1 MTEMIA
7 TLLAG
12 VGLFFTGAK
21 MLGSNI
27 KLMTSRSLRM
37 FIARVT
43 EKGWQTA
50 FWGTLTG
57 LIGDSSAIAF
67 VFVGLVESG
76 MISIRKALP
85 FILWNNAGA
94 APIMLLFVVDIRIAV
109 LFILGTAGLFYYFQK
124 PSSSWHGTGAL
135 FGLGLLFFGLGL
147 LRQAVEPIHGSHVL
161 HEIIHAAAGSY
172 MFAFLIGAVLT
183 IIAQSSTV
191 VSLIAIALTKADIL
205 EVNDTI
211 MLIYG
216 TNVGSSLITWFL
228 SSGIKGT
235 GKQLVMYQVIFNFV
249 GAIFLIPLF
258 YLEVHSHVPS
268 IKWLVG
274 QLASSVE
281 QQMAL
286 VYVLFQIVPAIVMFI
301 FMNQFHNFLTRTWPI
316 TEEEH
321 LSKLKYI
328 HDHALSDPQTAMDL
342 AEREQ
347 LHLMKFL
354 PQYLESAMSKMESGK
369 ESISIQTLHTAFQS
383 ISDELKSF
391 GNELVNADLDV
402 STSERLMNLRNQ
414 HEIIVSIEE
423 SIYQFVSSMREN
435 GTPDELKELMNS
447 LLNSMHAITLTAVD
461 TMETLSESDVNTL
474 MAITGE
480 RGSLMQSIRSSYLIG
495 NDSLDYESKSALLNV
510 TNLFERIV
518 WLLARLARLLSEAS
532 KFQLVKKMA

>member
-12 VGLFFTGAK
+12 LGLFFTGAK
-21 MLGSNI
+21 MLGNNI
-27 KLMTSRSLRM
+27 KLMTSRKLRM
-37 FIARVT
+37 FIAKVT

-50 FWGTLTG
+50 LWGTITG

-67 VFVGLVESG
+67 VFVGLIESG
-76 MISIRKALP
+76 MISVRKALP

-94 APIMLLFVVDIRIAV
+94 APIMLLFVIDIRIAV

-124 PSSSWHGTGAL
+124 PSSHWHGTGAL

-147 LRQAVEPIHGSHVL
+147 LRQAVEPIHGSHVI

-172 MFAFLIGAVLT
+172 MFAFVIGAILT

-211 MLIYG
+211 ILIYG

-228 SSGIKGT
+228 SSGIKGA
-235 GKQLVMYQVIFNFV
+235 GKQLIMYQVIFNFV
-249 GAIFLIPLF
+249 GAILLIPLF
-258 YLEVHSHVPS
+258 YLEVHYQVPS
-268 IKWLVG
+268 IKWLVER
-274 QLASSVE
+274 LASSVE

-286 VYVLFQIVPAIVMFI
+286 VYVLFQIVPAIVMFL
-301 FMNQFHNFLTRTWPI
+301 FMDQFHNFLTRHWPI

-342 AEREQ
+342 AEKEQ
-347 LHLMKFL
+347 LNLMKFL
-354 PQYLESAMSKMESGK
+354 PQYLESALSKMESGK
-369 ESISIQTLHTAFQS
+369 ESVPIETLHTAFQS
-383 ISDELKSF
+383 ISDEIKSF
-391 GNELVNADLDV
+391 GNELVTADLDV
-402 STSERLMNLRNQ
+402 STSERLMNQRNQ
-414 HEIIVSIEE
+414 HEMIVSIEE
-423 SIYQFVSSMREN
+423 SIHQFVSSMQEN
-435 GTPDELKELMNS
+435 LISEELKELMNT
-447 LLNSMHAITLTAVD
+447 LLNGMHAITLTAVD
-461 TMETLSESDVNTL
+461 AMETLSESDVNTL
-474 MAITGE
+474 ITITGE
-480 RGSLMQSIRSSYLIG
+480 RGNLMQNIRSSYLTG
-495 NDSLDYESKSALLNV
+495 NDRLDNESKSILFKV

-532 KFQLVKKMA
+532 EFQFVKKMA